1 VLQKRDYDLELERT
15 QTRDRQGQVATLE
28 HELDQQV
35 AALKESEEA
44 EREHAQRLE
53 ERVEALEEELSRKR
67 AELDDMRGREM
78 SEKAQTQQL
87 LMTSEGMQDELD
99 SLNALLQGM
108 SRELAEVRRDKE
120 QVEVGHVRLKVEHEA
135 LESRQKSHSIQVAPW
150 RALWLC
156 NGKM

>member
-1 VLQKRDYDLELERT
+1 M
-15 QTRDRQGQVATLE
+15 ATLE

-67 AELDDMRGREM
+67 AELDDMHGREM

-99 SLNALLQGM
+99 SLNALLQGL
-108 SRELAEVRRDKE
+108 SRELAEVRREKE
-120 QVEVGHVRLKVEHEA
+120 QAEVGHVRLKVEHEA
-135 LESRQKSHSIQVAPW
+135 LESKYKSHSIQVAP
-150 RALWLC
+150 
-156 NGKM
+156 